1 LKSHATRGGDRKI
14 LAGECVV
21 GAPGESVHFHPKR
34 SRGLVEELQGSH
46 RFVLGV
52 LVAVLV
58 LSLATSGYLLLV
70 SQPRLA
76 TYVELGRQARDA
88 HEGML
93 DQETGLRGWLATGDK
108 QFLGPYLSGKAHTA
122 SASDNLVA
130 NVRQIPDVADKVLLM
145 LLAEQRWQ
153 SWSDRA
159 ARTTYTPAQRE
170 DGTLTTFLLQGKRLF
185 DSYRRAEG
193 ASTDA
198 IRTQRQRAVDEQK
211 ATLEL
216 VLASYLVLLAVTGAV
231 TVRRRRRLRSTIL
244 VPIDDLHRTVER
256 LRDGDLTARTAPTSV
271 PELAEIGSALGS
283 LAAELD
289 QAGED
294 ALARERRLAL
304 MAERFETVVSVGRE
318 IAGSLSVR
326 YVSST
331 VTSAAAELLRAPTIL
346 WVRGDNQQFQATHRS
361 TDPHGTPAPAHLV
374 PPPLVARAAAEALPA
389 QEADWTAYPLV
400 LAGMVTAVLETHTT
414 EVDEDTEQ
422 VLAALLST
430 AAASLESAH
439 LHSAARELADLDG
452 LTSLPNRRRFEIDVD
467 TEWERCR
474 RYGRPLSL
482 VMMDLDHF
490 KRLNDE
496 HGHLLGDQVLRD
508 VATALPGALR
518 STDTA
523 YRYGGE
529 EIVVLLR
536 ETGLEDAARVAE
548 RLREEVAA
556 IVVPERE
563 GLAVT
568 TSAGVATRHAS
579 MSHYTELV
587 ALADRALYDA
597 KRLGRNRVAVSG
609 EGETLF
615 HGPTEGSEPAPS
627 PAG

>member
-1 LKSHATRGGDRKI
+1 
-14 LAGECVV
+14 
-21 GAPGESVHFHPKR
+21 
-34 SRGLVEELQGSH
+34 VEELQGSH

-70 SQPRLA
+70 SQPRLQ
-76 TYVELGRQARDA
+76 TYVDLGKQARDA

-93 DQETGLRGWLATGDK
+93 DQETGLRGWLATGDR
-108 QFLGPYLSGKAHTA
+108 QFLEPYVSGKAHTRT
-122 SASDNLVA
+122 ASDNLVA
-130 NVRQIPDVADKVLLM
+130 NVRRIPDVADKVLLM
-145 LLAEQRWQ
+145 LVAEQRWQ
-153 SWSDRA
+153 TWSDRA
-159 ARTTYTPAQRE
+159 ARTTYTPTQRE
-170 DGTLTTFLLQGKRLF
+170 NGTMTAFLLQGKGLF
-185 DSYRRAEG
+185 DSYRRAEE

-198 IRTQRQRAVDEQK
+198 IRARRALALDEQR

-216 VLASYLVLLAVTGAV
+216 VLLSYLVLLAVTGTV
-231 TVRRRRRLRSTIL
+231 VVRRRRRLSSTIL
-244 VPIDDLHRTVER
+244 VPIDDLHQTVER
-256 LRDGDLTARTAPTSV
+256 LREGDLTARTAPTSV

-331 VTSAAAELLRAPTIL
+331 VASAAAELLGAPTTL
-346 WVRGDNQQFQATHRS
+346 WVRGDNQKFQATHRS

-374 PPPLVARAAAEALPA
+374 PTALVTRAAAEALPA
-389 QEADWTAYPLV
+389 EQDGWTAYPLV
-400 LAGMVTAVLETHTT
+400 LAGMVTAVLEAHTT
-414 EVDEDTEQ
+414 SVDEDTEQ

-439 LHSAARELADLDG
+439 LHSAARELADMDG
-452 LTSLPNRRRFEIDVD
+452 LTSLPNRRRFEVDVD
-467 TEWERCR
+467 TEWERAR

-508 VATALPGALR
+508 VAATIPSALR
-518 STDTA
+518 SSDTA

-536 ETGLEDAARVAE
+536 ETGLEDAGHVAE
-548 RLREEVAA
+548 RLRAAVAA
-556 IVVPERE
+556 IVVPESN
-563 GLAVT
+563 GLGVT

-597 KRLGRNRVAVSG
+597 KRLGRNRVAVADAA
-609 EGETLF
+609 ETLF
-615 HGPTEGSEPAPS
+615 HGSADRSEVES
-627 PAG
+627 HPAG

>member
-1 LKSHATRGGDRKI
+1 MTTSSPD
-14 LAGECVV
+14 
-21 GAPGESVHFHPKR
+21 APGR
-34 SRGLVEELQGSH
+34 TTGLVGELQRAH
-46 RFVLGV
+46 RFTVGV
-52 LVAVLV
+52 LVAVLL
-58 LSLATSGYLLLV
+58 LSLGSSGYLLLV
-70 SQPRLA
+70 SQPRLS
-76 TYVELGRQARDA
+76 TYVELGKQARDA

-108 QFLGPYLSGKAHTA
+108 RFLEPYVSGRAHTKA
-122 SASDNLVA
+122 ASDNLVS
-130 NVRQIPDVADKVLLM
+130 NVRRIPDVADKVLLM

-153 SWSDRA
+153 TWSDRA
-159 ARTTYTPAQRE
+159 ARTTFTPAQRE
-170 DGTLTTFLLQGKRLF
+170 DGTLTAFLLQGKRLF
-185 DSYRRAEG
+185 DTYRGAEE

-198 IRTQRQRAVDEQK
+198 IRARRALALDEQRE
-211 ATLEL
+211 TLEL
-216 VLASYLVLLAVTGAV
+216 VLVSYLVLLGVTGAV

-244 VPIDDLHRTVER
+244 VPIDDLHETVER
-256 LRDGDLTARTAPTSV
+256 LRDGDLSARMKPTAV
-271 PELAEIGSALGS
+271 PELAEIGSALDS

-304 MAERFETVVSVGRE
+304 MANRFETVVSIGRE

-331 VTSAAAELLRAPTIL
+331 VTSAAAELLGAPTTL
-346 WVRGDNQQFQATHRS
+346 WVRGDNQAFQATHRS
-361 TDPHGTPAPAHLV
+361 SDPHGTPAPAHLV
-374 PPPLVARAAAEALPA
+374 PTPLVTRAAAEALPA
-389 QEADWTAYPLV
+389 EEGGWTAYPLV

-414 EVDEDTEQ
+414 DVDEDTEQ

-439 LHSAARELADLDG
+439 LHSAARELADMDG
-452 LTSLPNRRRFEIDVD
+452 LTSLPNRRRFEVDVD

-474 RYGRPLSL
+474 RYGRPMSL

-508 VATALPGALR
+508 VATAIPTALR

-529 EIVVLLR
+529 EIVVILR
-536 ETGLEDAARVAE
+536 ETGLEDATRVAE
-548 RLREEVAA
+548 RLREAVAA
-556 IVVPERE
+556 ITVPESD
-563 GLAVT
+563 GLTVT
-568 TSAGVATRHAS
+568 TSAGVATRHAT

-597 KRLGRNRVAVSG
+597 KRRGRNQVSVAG
-609 EGETLF
+609 GAETLF
-615 HGPTEGSEPAPS
+615 HGPAEDSEPAPVT